1 MAPLTLVF
9 RSPGD
14 YRSVGDHAE
23 KWRGA
28 LAAVLPEVNFLP
40 WQEVTD
46 PAAVDAALCWLPPE
60 GWLAS
65 MPNLK
70 LVHSLGAGVDHV
82 LKDTLYPAHVPLV
95 RLVDPHMTRAMTEYV
110 TFQVLRLHLREP
122 TYRRQQLAVHWKAHA
137 PPRASERRVG
147 ILGLGELGAASAAQ
161 LVALGFDVAGWSRT
175 PKVLDGLTCFSGD
188 EGFKAFLARTEIMV
202 CLLPLTPAT
211 EGILSAAVFAE
222 MPKGAAII
230 NVGRGLHLVEADL
243 LAALDGGQ
251 LSEAVL
257 DVFPKEP
264 LAPEHPFW
272 THERIVVTP
281 HVAALTNPGTA
292 SVVVAENLRRLMRG
306 EAWPDRVD
314 LASGY

>member
-14 YRSVGDHAE
+14 HVE
-23 KWRGA
+23 KWRAA
-28 LAAVLPEVNFLP
+28 LAAVLPDLTFLP
-40 WQEVTD
+40 WQDVTD

-65 MPNLK
+65 LPNLK
-70 LVHSLGAGVDHV
+70 IVHSLGAGVDHV
-82 LKDTLYPAHVPLV
+82 LLDKLYPAHVPLV

-122 TYRRQQLAVHWKAHA
+122 AYRRQQQAGQWKAHT

-147 ILGLGELGAASAAQ
+147 ILGLGELGAASAAS
-161 LVALGFDVAGWSRT
+161 LVGLGFDVAGWSRT
-175 PKVLDGLTCFSGD
+175 AKTLDGVNCFSGD
-188 EGFKAFLARTEIMV
+188 DGFQAFLARTEILV

-211 EGILSAAVFAE
+211 EGILSAAAFAR
-222 MPKGAAII
+222 MPRGAGIV
-230 NVGRGLHLVEADL
+230 NVGRGRHLVEADL
-243 LAALDGGQ
+243 LAALDSGQ

-264 LAPEHPFW
+264 LESGHPFW

-281 HVAALTNPGTA
+281 HVAALTNPATA
-292 SVVVAENLRRLMRG
+292 SLVVAENLRRLVQG

-314 LASGY
+314 LSSGY

>member
-1 MAPLTLVF
+1 MAALTLAF

-14 YRSVGDHAE
+14 HIE
-23 KWRGA
+23 KWRAA
-28 LAAVLPEVNFLP
+28 LATLLPDLTFLP
-40 WQEVTD
+40 WQEVTE
-46 PAAVDAALCWLPPE
+46 PATVDAALCWLPPE

-65 MPNLK
+65 LPNLRI
-70 LVHSLGAGVDHV
+70 VHSLGAGVDHI
-82 LKDTLYPAHVPLV
+82 LRDKLYPAHVPLV

-122 TYRRQQLAVHWKAHA
+122 AYRRQQQATEWKPHS

-147 ILGLGELGAASAAQ
+147 ILGLGELGTASAAS
-161 LVALGFDVAGWSRT
+161 LVGLGFDVAGWSRT
-175 PKVLDGLTCFSGD
+175 AKRLDGVTCFAGD
-188 EGFKAFLARTEIMV
+188 DGFRAFLARTDILV

-211 EGILSAAVFAE
+211 EGILSAAAFAQ
-222 MPKGAAII
+222 MPRGAGII
-230 NVGRGLHLVEADL
+230 NVGRGRHLVEADL
-243 LAALDGGQ
+243 LAALDSGQ

-264 LAPEHPFW
+264 LAADHPFW
-272 THERIVVTP
+272 THERIAVTP

-292 SVVVAENLRRLMRG
+292 SLVVAENLRRLIQG

>member
-1 MAPLTLVF
+1 MAPLTLAF

-14 YRSVGDHAE
+14 HVE
-23 KWRGA
+23 KWRAA
-28 LAAVLPEVNFLP
+28 LAALLPELNFLP
-40 WQEVTD
+40 WQDVTD

-65 MPNLK
+65 LPNLK

-82 LKDTLYPAHVPLV
+82 LLDKRYPAQVPLV

-110 TFQVLRLHLREP
+110 TFQVLRLHLTEP
-122 TYRRQQLAVHWKAHA
+122 AYRRQQQAGQWKPHT

-147 ILGLGELGAASAAQ
+147 ILGLGELGAASAAS
-161 LVALGFDVAGWSRT
+161 LVGLGFDVAGWSRT
-175 PKVLDGLTCFSGD
+175 PKTLDGVACFSGD
-188 EGFKAFLARTEIMV
+188 DGFRAFLARTQILV

-211 EGILSAAVFAE
+211 EGILSAAAFAR
-222 MPKGAAII
+222 MPRGAGII
-230 NVGRGLHLVEADL
+230 NVGRGRHLIEADL
-243 LAALDGGQ
+243 LAALDSGQ

-264 LAPEHPFW
+264 LAADHPFW
-272 THERIVVTP
+272 RHERIVVTP

-292 SVVVAENLRRLMRG
+292 SLIVAENLRRLVQG
-306 EAWPDRVD
+306 EPWPDRVD

>member
-1 MAPLTLVF
+1 MTRLTLAF

-14 YRSVGDHAE
+14 HVE
-23 KWRGA
+23 KWRAA
-28 LAAVLPEVNFLP
+28 LAALLPDLTFLP
-40 WQEVTD
+40 WQDVTD

-65 MPNLK
+65 LPNLK
-70 LVHSLGAGVDHV
+70 IVHSLGAGVDHV
-82 LKDTLYPAHVPLV
+82 LLDKLYPAHVPLV

-122 TYRRQQLAVHWKAHA
+122 AYRRQQQAGQWKAHS
-137 PPRASERRVG
+137 PRASERRVG
-147 ILGLGELGAASAAQ
+147 ILGLGELGAASAAS
-161 LVALGFDVAGWSRT
+161 LVGLGFDVAGWSRT
-175 PKVLDGLTCFSGD
+175 AKALDGVTCFSGED
-188 EGFKAFLARTEIMV
+188 GFRAFLARTEILV

-211 EGILSAAVFAE
+211 EGILSAATFAR
-222 MPKGAAII
+222 MPRGAGII
-230 NVGRGLHLVEADL
+230 NVGRGRHLAEADL
-243 LAALDGGQ
+243 LAALDSGQ

-264 LAPEHPFW
+264 LESGHPFW

-281 HVAALTNPGTA
+281 HVAALTNPATA
-292 SVVVAENLRRLMRG
+292 SLVVAENLRRLVQG

>member
-1 MAPLTLVF
+1 MAPLTLAF

-14 YRSVGDHAE
+14 HVE
-23 KWRGA
+23 KWRAA
-28 LAAVLPEVNFLP
+28 LAALLPDLTFLP
-40 WQEVTD
+40 WQDVTD
-46 PAAVDAALCWLPPE
+46 PAAVDVALCWLPPE

-65 MPNLK
+65 LPNLK
-70 LVHSLGAGVDHV
+70 IVHSLGAGVDHV
-82 LKDTLYPAHVPLV
+82 LLDKLYPAHVPLV

-122 TYRRQQLAVHWKAHA
+122 AYRRQQQAGQWKSHT

-147 ILGLGELGAASAAQ
+147 ILGLGELGTASAAS
-161 LVALGFDVAGWSRT
+161 LVGLGFDVAGWSRT
-175 PKVLDGLTCFSGD
+175 AKTLDGVTCFSGED
-188 EGFKAFLARTEIMV
+188 GFHAFLARTEILV

-211 EGILSAAVFAE
+211 EGILSAAAFAR
-222 MPKGAAII
+222 MPRGAGIV
-230 NVGRGLHLVEADL
+230 NVGRGRHLVEADL

-264 LAPEHPFW
+264 LEPDHPFW

-292 SVVVAENLRRLMRG
+292 SLIVAENLRRLVQG